1 MKKFFYLLIIVG
13 LMISIGS
20 IAYAGKKT
28 YTIKFGYITPELTP
42 SENFETAMA
51 YKFRDYVE
59 EKSNGRIKVKLF
71 PAGQL
76 GNFTEMAQSVI
87 MGDVEVAIINTIPM
101 GSFYKKCMLFGMP
114 GVFSS
119 MDECNTIL
127 NTGWGENFNREM
139 GKALGVQVLAHYSV
153 GFRHF
158 TNSVK
163 EVKLPQDAKGLT
175 FRVMESPVSI
185 KMVEALGAN
194 PVPIPSSEMYLAMQ
208 NRVVD
213 GQENPIGA
221 IIQDRTYEVQK
232 YLVLDGHF
240 TSSEMAIMNGDFY
253 NSLPNDLKAIVD
265 EAGKAGMQAAIKTV
279 KDQEVNG
286 IKFLEAKG
294 MKVTT
299 LTDGE
304 RAQWFSLMS
313 KPTEA
318 YVRGKLGD
326 KEVDS
331 LLNAIKEYR
340 K

>member
-1 MKKFFYLLIIVG
+1 MVLLVG
-13 LMISIGS
+13 SVT
-20 IAYAGKKT
+20 YAGEKT

-71 PAGQL
+71 PAAQF
-76 GNFTEMAQSVI
+76 GNFLVMAQGVI
-87 MGDVEVAIINTIPM
+87 AGDIEVAIINTIPM
-101 GSFYKKCMLFGMP
+101 GSFYKKSILLGMP
-114 GVFSS
+114 GLFKS
-119 MDECNTIL
+119 MDECNKIL
-127 NTGWGENFNREM
+127 NTGWGENFNKEIE
-139 GKALGVQVLAHYSV
+139 KSLGITVLAHYCV

-158 TNSVK
+158 TNSVR
-163 EVKLPQDAKGLT
+163 EVKSPQDVRGLT

-194 PVPIPSSEMYLAMQ
+194 AVPIPSNEMYVSMQ
-208 NRVVD
+208 KRLVD

-232 YLVLDGHF
+232 YLVLDGHIA
-240 TSSEMAIMNGDFY
+240 SSEMAIMSDGFY
-253 NSLPNDLKAIVD
+253 NSLPGDLKAIVN

-279 KDQEVNG
+279 TDQEVNG
-286 IKFLEAKG
+286 IQFLEEKG

-304 RAQWFSLMS
+304 RAEWFSLIAE
-313 KPTEA
+313 PTEK
-318 YVRGKLGD
+318 YIRKKIGD
-326 KEVDS
+326 KAVDS
-331 LLNAIKEYR
+331 LLTAVKECR